1 MIPVSA
7 FTVCSHRIFVI
18 QRTTFIY
25 LFNLLYNHIRK
36 YKDRNPFLKTMV
48 FFKGKYCLS
57 DVITNQKII
66 TMKASSI
73 LKPAVFISAIAFVLG
88 CQKIALSPSQLKSE
102 NATVS
107 KQESLWQ
114 PFIGTDPKVIA
125 LPEVYTN
132 YFTFSF
138 DRTKGDDKYIGI
150 RVKGQFGYARYMSY
164 NLYDAEK
171 ASSFGAF
178 PDTALVPDAGSVN
191 PFKPYAD
198 PYATSRNYT
207 LTVVPEGYAVSGSN
221 VFTFNSDAINIAT
234 LMIRY
239 YVPQSSETAGVPLP
253 SIEAFDVRTG
263 NPVPLPPTY
272 SLQLP
277 ESVYTTRMSPIFR
290 TAIDDT
296 VRFYHAI
303 GLGQFNNADVIY
315 LISALKR
322 LNNEVFLLRFRPPS
336 FRPDGSTDPNNDV
349 RYWSVTQIRR
359 NTTATIGIKD
369 ADFKKAADG
378 YVYVAIGDVNIKGKA
393 KKAGYNFMPWLVQD
407 TSMVLLYRN
416 LLSDPSFAG
425 YLGKVPVISMSSPK
439 NIYIQ
444 NARNFIG
451 DYAPQGIKM
460 SRLTF
465 IKNYGGWPAPGF

>member
-1 MIPVSA
+1 MNAS
-7 FTVCSHRIFVI
+7 
-18 QRTTFIY
+18 FI
-25 LFNLLYNHIRK
+25 LR
-36 YKDRNPFLKTMV
+36 
-48 FFKGKYCLS
+48 S
-57 DVITNQKII
+57 
-66 TMKASSI
+66 
-73 LKPAVFISAIAFVLG
+73 AVFISAVTLVFG
-88 CQKIALSPSQLKSE
+88 CQKVALSPSELKTE
-102 NATVS
+102 NATMNVS
-107 KQESLWQ
+107 RESLWE

-125 LPEVYTN
+125 LPDLYSN

-178 PDTALVPDAGSVN
+178 TDTALVPDAGSVN
-191 PFKPYAD
+191 PFKAYAD
-198 PYATSRNYT
+198 PFAISRNYT
-207 LTVVPEGYAVSGSN
+207 LIIVPEGYPVYANQPN
-221 VFTFNSDAINIAT
+221 VFTFNTDSINIST

-239 YVPQSSETAGVPLP
+239 YVPQNSETAGVPLP

-263 NPVPLPPTY
+263 NPVSVPSTY
-272 SLQLP
+272 SLELS
-277 ESVYTTRMSPIFR
+277 ESVYATRMSPIFK

-303 GLGQFNNADVIY
+303 GLGQFNNADNIY

-336 FRPDGSTDPNNDV
+336 FRGDGSTDPNNDV
-349 RYWSVTQIRR
+349 RYWSITQVRK
-359 NTTATIGIKD
+359 NTTAAFGIKD
-369 ADFKKAADG
+369 ADFKKASDG
-378 YVYVAIGDVNIKGKA
+378 YVYVAIGDENIKGKA
-393 KKAGYNFMPWLVQD
+393 KKAGYNFMPWSVQD

-416 LLSDPSFAG
+416 LLGNPSYAG

-465 IKNYGGWPAPGF
+465 IKNYGSWPAPGF

>member
-1 MIPVSA
+1 MNYES
-7 FTVCSHRIFVI
+7 
-18 QRTTFIY
+18 
-25 LFNLLYNHIRK
+25 K
-36 YKDRNPFLKTMV
+36 M
-48 FFKGKYCLS
+48 
-57 DVITNQKII
+57 I

-73 LKPAVFISAIAFVLG
+73 LRLAVFISAILLVFG
-88 CQKIALSPSQLKSE
+88 CQKVVLSPSELNTE
-102 NATVS
+102 NATLS
-107 KQESLWQ
+107 KQESLWE

-125 LPEVYTN
+125 LPDLYSN

-191 PFKPYAD
+191 SFKPYAD
-198 PYATSRNYT
+198 PYAASRNYT
-207 LTVVPEGYAVSGSN
+207 LTVVPEGYPVYSNQTN
-221 VFTFNSDAINIAT
+221 VFTFNSDSINIST

-239 YVPQSSETAGVPLP
+239 YVPQNSQTAGVPLP

-263 NPVPLPPTY
+263 NPVSMPPTY
-272 SLQLP
+272 SLQLS

-303 GLGQFNNADVIY
+303 GLGQFNNADNIY

-322 LNNEVFLLRFRPPS
+322 LNNEVFLLGFRPPA

-349 RYWSVTQIRR
+349 RYWSITQVRK
-359 NTTATIGIKD
+359 NTTAAFGMKD

-378 YVYVAIGDVNIKGKA
+378 YVYVAIGDENIKAKA
-393 KKAGYNFMPWLVQD
+393 RKAGYNFMPWSVQD
-407 TSMVLLYRN
+407 TSMVLLLGISLVILPMQDTLAKY
-416 LLSDPSFAG
+416 LLSACQAPKIYTFRMH
-425 YLGKVPVISMSSPK
+425 VISLVIMLP
-439 NIYIQ
+439 
-444 NARNFIG
+444 RV
-451 DYAPQGIKM
+451 
-460 SRLTF
+460 
-465 IKNYGGWPAPGF
+465 